1 MNIIDVKYEVFR
13 DGEAILQESA
23 TVKLTDKNI
32 KEIGQYIMSD
42 SEYQTG
48 ELVCVP
54 SHVYDRIVNYVNE
67 DAICKLN
74 KMNDGLYESDEVALE
89 DNLPESLIAL
99 LPKDVKN
106 VLPFSYTDDTVE
118 LEDSLEEEIKLPK
131 PDKSNTLYLTIKQ
144 VFFDQIIAGT
154 KKEEYREIKET
165 TYKKYIETDEDGN
178 VFFDDNLISESKLVE
193 YYAEDSLYIYNDG
206 VCPLLPKNNLFYL
219 NLAVGYNKVRD
230 TALVEVIDISFE
242 IAKDNSGN
250 EVRFN
255 IDDSGNVV
263 FVPDGKLCEWIA
275 VLHLGNIVEKNIVS
289 K

>member
-1 MNIIDVKYEVFR
+1 MKNIEVSYEVFR
-13 DGEAILQESA
+13 DGETILQDTA

-32 KEIGQYIMSD
+32 SEIGQYILSD

-67 DAICKLN
+67 DAISKLN
-74 KMNDGLYESDEVALE
+74 KQNDGLYESDEVALE
-89 DNLPESLIAL
+89 DYLPESLVTL
-99 LPKDVKN
+99 LPEDVVK
-106 VLPFSYTDDTVE
+106 VLPLGYKDDLEEANSVIEE
-118 LEDSLEEEIKLPK
+118 LELPK

-144 VFFDQIIAGT
+144 VYFDQIIAGD
-154 KKEEYREIKET
+154 KKEEYREVKET
-165 TYKKYIETDEDGN
+165 TYKKFVETDNDGN
-178 VFFDDNLISESKLVE
+178 VFFDDNLITEKKLSE

-206 VCPLLPKNNLFYL
+206 VCPLLPKSNLFYL

-230 TALVEVIDISFE
+230 TALVEVVDISFE

-255 IDDSGNVV
+255 IDESGNVQLS
-263 FVPDGKLCEWIA
+263 PDGKLCEWIA
-275 VLHLGNIVEKNIVS
+275 VLHLGNIIEKNIVS

>member
-1 MNIIDVKYEVFR
+1 MKNIEVSYEVFR
-13 DGEAILQESA
+13 DGETILQDTA

-32 KEIGQYIMSD
+32 SEIGQYILSN

-67 DAICKLN
+67 DAISKLN
-74 KMNDGLYESDEVALE
+74 KQNDGLYESDEVALE
-89 DNLPESLIAL
+89 DYLPESLVTL
-99 LPKDVKN
+99 LPEDVVK
-106 VLPFSYTDDTVE
+106 VLPLGYKDDLEEANSVIEE
-118 LEDSLEEEIKLPK
+118 LELPI

-144 VFFDQIIAGT
+144 MYFDQIVAGD
-154 KKEEYREIKET
+154 KKEEYREVKET
-165 TYKKYIETDEDGN
+165 TYKKFVETDDDGN
-178 VFFDDNLISESKLVE
+178 VFFDDNLITEKKLSE

-206 VCPLLPKNNLFYL
+206 VCPLLPKSNLFYL

-230 TALVEVIDISFE
+230 TALVEVVDISFE

-255 IDDSGNVV
+255 IDESGNVQLS
-263 FVPDGKLCEWIA
+263 PDGKLCEWIA
-275 VLHLGNIVEKNIVS
+275 VLHLGNIIEKNIVS

>member
-118 LEDSLEEEIKLPK
+118 LEDSLEEESSYLSQIKA
-131 PDKSNTLYLTIKQ
+131 THCI
-144 VFFDQIIAGT
+144 
-154 KKEEYREIKET
+154 
-165 TYKKYIETDEDGN
+165 
-178 VFFDDNLISESKLVE
+178 
-193 YYAEDSLYIYNDG
+193 
-206 VCPLLPKNNLFYL
+206 
-219 NLAVGYNKVRD
+219 
-230 TALVEVIDISFE
+230 
-242 IAKDNSGN
+242 
-250 EVRFN
+250 
-255 IDDSGNVV
+255 
-263 FVPDGKLCEWIA
+263 
-275 VLHLGNIVEKNIVS
+275 
-289 K
+289 

>member
-99 LPKDVKN
+99 LPKNVKN

-178 VFFDDNLISESKLVE
+178 VFFDDKLISESKLGE

>member
-13 DGEAILQESA
+13 DGEAILQETA
-23 TVKLTDKNI
+23 TVRLTDKNI

-178 VFFDDNLISESKLVE
+178 VFFDDNLISESKLGE

-206 VCPLLPKNNLFYL
+206 VCPLLPKTNLFYL

-255 IDDSGNVV
+255 IDDSGKVV
-263 FVPDGKLCEWIA
+263 FVTDGKLCEWIA

>member
-13 DGEAILQESA
+13 DGEAILQETA
-23 TVKLTDKNI
+23 TVRLTDKNI

-54 SHVYDRIVNYVNE
+54 SHVYDRIVSYINE
-67 DAICKLN
+67 DAICKLT

-99 LPKDVKN
+99 LPNDVKN

-178 VFFDDNLISESKLVE
+178 VFFDDNLISESKLGE

-255 IDDSGNVV
+255 IDDSGNVI
-263 FVPDGKLCEWIA
+263 FAPDGKLCEWIA

>member
-1 MNIIDVKYEVFR
+1 MNTIDVKYEVFR
-13 DGEAILQESA
+13 EGEAILQEAA

-54 SHVYDRIVNYVNE
+54 SHVYDRIVNFVNE
-67 DAICKLN
+67 DAISKLN
-74 KMNDGLYESDEVALE
+74 KMHDGLYESDEVALE

-99 LPKDVKN
+99 LPEDVKN
-106 VLPFSYTDDTVE
+106 VLPFSCTDDTEE

-154 KKEEYREIKET
+154 KKEEYRELKET

-178 VFFDDNLISESKLVE
+178 VFFNDNLISESKLSE

-219 NLAVGYNKVRD
+219 DLAVGYNKVRD

-255 IDDSGNVV
+255 IDDSGNVI
-263 FVPDGKLCEWIA
+263 FAQDGKLCEWIA

>member
-13 DGEAILQESA
+13 DGEAILQETA

-178 VFFDDNLISESKLVE
+178 VFFDDNLISESKLGE

-206 VCPLLPKNNLFYL
+206 VCPLLPKTNLFYL

-255 IDDSGNVV
+255 IDDSGNVI
-263 FVPDGKLCEWIA
+263 FAPDGKLCEWIA
-275 VLHLGNIVEKNIVS
+275 VLHLGNIVENNIVS